1 MRNEIFNRINQNR
14 IQYYSELK
22 NDKKMSKIN
31 LDHLPDNKKISK
43 KASSKINLQLSLLQR
58 ISIRRNSFQSQ
69 FFCNV
74 RHHLFN
80 LMSQIKSWIRK
91 THSHLANKAAIQSNR
106 LTDGLIRVSSQL
118 FEDRYEYHES
128 SVKPNHID
136 QRTGYQ
142 SINLG
147 LLNTSGVKSTL
158 TFEPNILS
166 LQDQL
171 FNWLNKLYLNIILFL
186 ESDDWLDEINRSQ
199 KKTIKSL
206 ENNNT
211 IGISTPN
218 KNNSIYP
225 YFRILRLFIKRT
237 TNQDVKN
244 HPIHDGETA
253 SYQDSSKRFN
263 LIFTNKLKRLSI
275 ALFPAINRF
284 I

>member
-1 MRNEIFNRINQNR
+1 MRNEIFNRIKQNR
-14 IQYYSELK
+14 IDYYSELN
-22 NDKKMSKIN
+22 NDKKRTIIN
-31 LDHLPDNKKISK
+31 LEPLSDKKKLSK
-43 KASSKINLQLSLLQR
+43 EDSPKTNIQLSLLRR
-58 ISIRRNSFQSQ
+58 ISINKNSLHSLLFN
-69 FFCNV
+69 NV

-128 SVKPNHID
+128 SAKPNHID

-147 LLNTSGVKSTL
+147 LLNTSGVTSTL
-158 TFEPNILS
+158 TFEPNKLS

-171 FNWLNKLYLNIILFL
+171 FNWLNKLYRNIILFL

-199 KKTIKSL
+199 KTTIKSL
-206 ENNNT
+206 ENNK
-211 IGISTPN
+211 ICSDN
-218 KNNSIYP
+218 KNKRIYQT
-225 YFRILRLFIKRT
+225 FRFKKRI
-237 TNQDVKN
+237 TNQGVKN
-244 HPIHDGETA
+244 HPIHDSETE

-263 LIFTNKLKRLSI
+263 LFFTDQLKRLSI
-275 ALFPAINRF
+275 ALFPTINRF